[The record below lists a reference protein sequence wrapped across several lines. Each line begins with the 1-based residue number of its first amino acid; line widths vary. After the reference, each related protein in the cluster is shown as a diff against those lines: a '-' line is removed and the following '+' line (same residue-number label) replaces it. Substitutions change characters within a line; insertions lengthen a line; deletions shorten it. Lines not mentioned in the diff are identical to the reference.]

1 MEEVYSTGSAFAAVL
16 QNRTVITFG
25 NPDGGM
31 KFEPIEPIE
40 PGAPEDHRF
49 SIFHPA
55 EGAIFLAPLAA
66 GGGLHSCPRA
76 AERCARRCLNGE
88 LLGGLGCCLVVSE
101 EAHDYGSKAW
111 YKKYFGHL
119 WPMDPH
125 MAIRALVFG

>member
-55 EGAIFLAPLAA
+55 EGAIFVAPPAA
-66 GGGLHSCPRA
+66 GGDSTAVQEQLKDVRGVAST
-76 AERCARRCLNGE
+76 ES
-88 LLGGLGCCLVVSE
+88 CLVAWDCVSE
-101 EAHDYGSKAW
+101 EGYDYGSKAW
-111 YKKYFGHL
+111 YRKYFGHL

-125 MAIRALVFG
+125 MARLLVFG